1 MPKDVSALSDD
12 EQPLQSLSAIVALS
26 DEETLPKTPV
36 KTSASGAA
44 CSRTP
49 RRSAAAA
56 ARKFMDK
63 GHQIRASMGRLLQMP
78 CRCSDGHCFRQ
89 FQTQPT
95 DLMAL
100 RKQLLQKDKR
110 DVDEAL
116 HRLLQ
121 ERSPPTL
128 SNAKG
133 RLVLFGMTVCAFA
146 WRRLLGVG
154 SHRYQRLQAA
164 VAITRGQPLW
174 MHDSSRNR
182 AALTRRAPSASKSWS
197 SWRICITQ
205 LLSPCPVWLPSK
217 MRGLPHRWSEEKH
230 RASQPAGACG
240 FAAPRVGG
248 RKCSVWTTFE
258 GARS

>member
-1 MPKDVSALSDD
+1 
-12 EQPLQSLSAIVALS
+12 
-26 DEETLPKTPV
+26 
-36 KTSASGAA
+36 
-44 CSRTP
+44 
-49 RRSAAAA
+49 
-56 ARKFMDK
+56 MDK

-95 DLMAL
+95 DLVAL

-128 SNAKG
+128 SNEKG
-133 RLVLFGMTVCAFA
+133 RLVLLGMTVCAFA

-164 VAITRGQPLW
+164 VANKRPAPV
-174 MHDSSRNR
+174 DARFFKKSRRIDKACPKREQIVEFLEDLYNT
-182 AALTRRAPSASKSWS
+182 AAEPMPSVAPIEDEGTAAQVVRREAS
-197 SWRICITQ
+197 
-205 LLSPCPVWLPSK
+205 
-217 MRGLPHRWSEEKH
+217 G
-230 RASQPAGACG
+230 SQPAGACG
-240 FAAPRVGG
+240 FAPRVGG